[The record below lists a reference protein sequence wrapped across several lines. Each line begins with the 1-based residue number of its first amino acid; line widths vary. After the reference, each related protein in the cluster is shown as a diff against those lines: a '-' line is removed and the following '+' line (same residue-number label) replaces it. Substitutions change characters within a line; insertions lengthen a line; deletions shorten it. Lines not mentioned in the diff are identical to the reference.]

1 METVLITGA
10 NRGIGF
16 ALCKEFLQH
25 GYSVYATYRGDT
37 PSNELLALAE
47 APQCQL
53 IALDVTSSESVK
65 QLAIDL
71 ADVEIDILINNAGVI
86 GPMTPIQQG
95 VDSDEWLQ
103 MLAANV
109 VAPVSISA
117 ALLPNLKR
125 AKRPRVITISSE
137 MGTFTNTDAGMLAY
151 RTSKAGASK
160 AMQVLAAELKEEGI
174 IVCPM
179 HPGWVQ
185 TDMGGP
191 QAPLTATQSAAG
203 LYTVI
208 SQLTLEQTGLLHCY
222 DGSVL
227 AW

>member
-10 NRGIGF
+10 NRGIGL
-16 ALCKEFLQH
+16 ALCNAFLQH

-37 PSNELLALAE
+37 PSEALLALAE
-47 APQCQL
+47 EPQCQL
-53 IALDVTSSESVK
+53 ISLDVTNSDSIK
-65 QLAIDL
+65 ALANTL
-71 ADVEIDILINNAGVI
+71 TGVAIDILINNAGVI
-86 GPMTPIQQG
+86 GPMAPIQQG
-95 VDSDEWLQ
+95 VDSHEWLQ
-103 MLAANV
+103 MLSANV

-117 ALLPNLKR
+117 ALLPNLKL
-125 AKRPRVITISSE
+125 ATTPRVITVSSE
-137 MGTFTNTDAGMLAY
+137 MGTFNNTDGGMLAY
-151 RTSKAGASK
+151 RTSKAGVSK
-160 AMQVLAAELKEEGI
+160 AMQVLAADLKEEGI

-185 TDMGGP
+185 TDMGGA

-203 LYTVI
+203 LFSVI
-208 SQLTLEQTGLLHCY
+208 SQLTMEQTGLLHCY